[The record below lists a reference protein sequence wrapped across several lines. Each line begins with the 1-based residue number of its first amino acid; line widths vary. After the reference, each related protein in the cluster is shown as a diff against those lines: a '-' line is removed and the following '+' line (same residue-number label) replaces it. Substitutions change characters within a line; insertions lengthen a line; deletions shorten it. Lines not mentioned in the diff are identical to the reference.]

1 MKDIIE
7 NIFGFLYTLSMGDYI
22 FFISTFIL
30 ILCFI
35 YIVFLIKRDDNMEET
50 YYKNEESNFLN
61 EVKEKIENEY
71 DPVVSNLTDY
81 EEEQEK
87 NAIISYEE
95 LVKNKD
101 KFGISYDEKYNNDNK
116 ELVVKKIDLDNSG
129 IKSGEV
135 SELKVKLMSYDKEEA
150 FLIALKKL
158 QHNLTN

>member
-1 MKDIIE
+1 MKDIIG

-30 ILCFI
+30 MLGFVYIL
-35 YIVFLIKRDDNMEET
+35 FLIKRDDFVEET
-50 YYKNEESNFLN
+50 YYKNEDSEFLN
-61 EVKEKIENEY
+61 AVKEKLENEY
-71 DPVVSNLTDY
+71 EPMVSDLTLY

-101 KFGISYDEKYNNDNK
+101 KFGISYDEKYNNENK
-116 ELVVKKIDLDNSG
+116 DIIVKKINLNSDSK
-129 IKSGEV
+129 IDEEV

-150 FLIALKKL
+150 FLVALKKL

>member
-22 FFISTFIL
+22 FFISAFIL
-30 ILCFI
+30 MLCFV
-35 YIVFLIKRDDNMEET
+35 YIIFLIKRDDTMET
-50 YYKNEESNFLN
+50 YYKNDSNYLN
-61 EVKEKIENEY
+61 EVKEHIEKEY
-71 DPVVSNLTDY
+71 RPENSNLTDY

-95 LVKNKD
+95 LIKNKD
-101 KFGISYDEKYNNDNK
+101 KFGISYDEKYNNENK
-116 ELVVKKIDLDNSG
+116 EIVVKKISLDNSG
-129 IKSGEV
+129 KNKEKP

-150 FLIALKKL
+150 FLTALKKL